1 MYLHKIQN
9 LIINKEL
16 RMDAAVLGMK
26 YANKYSSTNRLLR
39 KWDEVFSSIGFDF
52 TSKIDDNQYTVNI
65 NAEN

>member
-1 MYLHKIQN
+1 
-9 LIINKEL
+9 
-16 RMDAAVLGMK
+16 MDAAVLGMK
-26 YANKYSSTNRLLR
+26 YANKYSSTNRLVR